1 MAKTKHHLCYT
12 IRDFEKMYRK
22 ETSMDDTISTIKPK
36 VYRSM
41 MKKFFKLLSKKI
53 IRDNYHFKIPYR
65 LGLIKITKVKTTLGA
80 DASKDYNKSNKLG
93 KTVYYTNRHS
103 SGYYFRWIWIKSIA
117 YANFKNILFY
127 KFKPNRGLDG
137 VSGKKGLS
145 KWIIKCSNDP
155 EVKDYDVIK

>member
-22 ETSMDDTISTIKPK
+22 QSAMDDTISTIKPK

-65 LGLIKITKVKTTLGA
+65 LGLIKITKVKTTL
-80 DASKDYNKSNKLG
+80 
-93 KTVYYTNRHS
+93 
-103 SGYYFRWIWIKSIA
+103 
-117 YANFKNILFY
+117 
-127 KFKPNRGLDG
+127 
-137 VSGKKGLS
+137 
-145 KWIIKCSNDP
+145 
-155 EVKDYDVIK
+155 